1 MPLVDC
7 ESSDISCGLGF
18 SYKASSF
25 ATDIFK
31 DIVPS
36 LSSLSVAGEIW
47 QNGEV
52 SGYFCEGR
60 ARGSIPLLTLVAHK
74 KIEDDTRVWATGT

>member
-31 DIVPS
+31 DIVPPPTLP
-36 LSSLSVAGEIW
+36 LSCGVDMAKWRGEW
-47 QNGEV
+47 L
-52 SGYFCEGR
+52 F
-60 ARGSIPLLTLVAHK
+60 L
-74 KIEDDTRVWATGT
+74 